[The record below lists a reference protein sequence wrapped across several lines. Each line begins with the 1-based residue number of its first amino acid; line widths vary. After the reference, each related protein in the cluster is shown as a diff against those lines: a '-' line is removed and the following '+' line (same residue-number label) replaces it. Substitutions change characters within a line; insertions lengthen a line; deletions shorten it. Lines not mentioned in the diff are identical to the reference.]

1 MKGWRWD
8 EGRGWELRVWRWGW
22 GMEIGRW
29 GLEEEGLGMRVCIR
43 DGEGYGLVFREEGF
57 RVWGF
62 GAIFLGEGDIE

>member
-1 MKGWRWD
+1 
-8 EGRGWELRVWRWGW
+8 
-22 GMEIGRW
+22 MEIGRW

-43 DGEGYGLVFREEGF
+43 DGEGYGLVFRVEGF